1 MLKLFAVVLGGRAD
15 GCNVELHDVVFVV
28 GHSLEETYPKLVNK
42 WFGNKKRL
50 HIDSTIELTHAD
62 NHEIIIHKEKPNNQD
77 KRLFFVNFGAY
88 KPDYFGEKHE
98 IGFYVASSKPEVL
111 KRAKQDLCLSLVEP
125 HCDDNLPIDD
135 IISID
140 DVDQYHIHLVPTFDP
155 VKLNIQS
162 FYRRLDL
169 PEIRKNV

>member
-15 GCNVELHDVVFVV
+15 GCNIELHDVVFVV

-62 NHEIIIHKEKPNNQD
+62 NHEVFISKDKPTHG
-77 KRLFFVNFGAY
+77 KKLFFVNFGAY

-98 IGFYVASSKPEVL
+98 IGFYVASSKTEVL

-140 DVDQYHIHLVPTFDP
+140 DVDQYYIHLVPTLES
-155 VKLNIQS
+155 VKLNIES
-162 FYRRLDL
+162 KYHRLDL
-169 PEIRKNV
+169 L